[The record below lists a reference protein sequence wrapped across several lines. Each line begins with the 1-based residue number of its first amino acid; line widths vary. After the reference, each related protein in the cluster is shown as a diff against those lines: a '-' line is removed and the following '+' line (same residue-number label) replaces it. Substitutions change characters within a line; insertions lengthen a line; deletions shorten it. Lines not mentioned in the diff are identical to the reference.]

1 MMRVGGTGHRLL
13 HAETARMVERALHER
28 LARLPA
34 DVLVG
39 VSSLADGAD
48 QLFAE
53 AILALGGS
61 LEVVLPASRYREALP
76 AECLAAY
83 DRLLASATI
92 VQCLAYED
100 STSEAHMEA
109 GRMVVDRSDVLVAV
123 WDGHPARGVGGTG
136 DVVAY
141 ARKRGVP
148 VEVVWPRGAAR

>member
-1 MMRVGGTGHRLL
+1 
-13 HAETARMVERALHER
+13 MVERALRER

-61 LEVVLPASRYREALP
+61 LEVILPAARYREELP
-76 AECLAAY
+76 AESQDVY
-83 DRLLASATI
+83 DRLLARASA
-92 VQCLAYED
+92 VEQLDYEE
-100 STSEAHMEA
+100 SSSEAHMAA
-109 GRMVVDRSDVLVAV
+109 GRAVVQRSDVLLAV
-123 WDGHPARGVGGTG
+123 WDGRPARGFGGTG

-141 ARKRGVP
+141 ARERGVP
-148 VEVVWPRGAAR
+148 VEVVWPRGAERP

>member
-1 MMRVGGTGHRLL
+1 
-13 HAETARMVERALHER
+13 VERALYER

-61 LEVVLPASRYREALP
+61 LEVVLPTARYRESLP
-76 AECLAAY
+76 AESLPAY
-83 DRLLASATI
+83 DRLLARATA
-92 VQCLAYED
+92 VERLDYED
-100 STSEAHMEA
+100 STSEAYTTA
-109 GRMVVDRSDVLVAV
+109 GRVVVHRSDVLVAV
-123 WDGHPARGVGGTG
+123 WDGHPARGPGGTG

-141 ARKRGVP
+141 ARERGVP
-148 VEVVWPRGAAR
+148 VEVVWPRGAER